1 MCFTHLSTLKEILK
15 YEKMLMLISNL
26 PSFPI
31 ASLETSFSI
40 LTCSCSNGLMLHI
53 LSCAYWP
60 FIYFLWGNNQILR
73 TLSNWVVFVLRFK
86 NYMSWYKSLF
96 IYIICKHFLTFCGF
110 PFHFPYAEFLITK
123 VLNFDQVQFI
133 FSFVAV
139 LLVSYLRHNC
149 IVQGHNL
156 LQCFLL

>member
-1 MCFTHLSTLKEILK
+1 MHFGKRNVLYTFINSQRDTEIRKDVNVDFQSTF
-15 YEKMLMLISNL
+15 L
-26 PSFPI
+26 PN
-31 ASLETSFSI
+31 SLETSFSI

-53 LSCAYWP
+53 LSWTYWP

-73 TLSNWVVFVLRFK
+73 TLSNWVVFLLRFK

-110 PFHFPYAEFLITK
+110 PFHFPYAGFLITK

-149 IVQGHNL
+149 IVQGHN
-156 LQCFLL
+156 